1 MLVVALNLRTL
12 LGNFSVPWPVV
23 TALYLALA
31 AVWAL
36 VLVGPR
42 RKAAAEARA
51 ALEPVEAEA

>member
-1 MLVVALNLRTL
+1 L

-23 TALYLALA
+23 TALYLVLA

-42 RKAAAEARA
+42 CKAAADARA
-51 ALEPVEAEA
+51 AAALKPVEAEA